1 MELSPYI
8 ESLKQS
14 LQTAAAPAGKDVA
27 EAAKLLSEALEP
39 SARLSFLQAMAD
51 AAAEIT
57 AALEGASV
65 EARLHGRGIEF
76 IVNDLEPSADADD
89 AQSEPAASGEP
100 GETARITLRLPE
112 ALKESVEQAAS
123 NAITSVNSWLVREIS
138 AAVDSGGGRSSS
150 FGRRGPGRRVRG
162 YARS

>member
-14 LQTAAAPAGKDVA
+14 LKAAAAPGGKDVA
-27 EAAKLLSEALEP
+27 DAAALLSEALES
-39 SARLSFLQAMAD
+39 SARLSFLEAMAD

-57 AALEGASV
+57 AALDGASV
-65 EARLHGRGIEF
+65 EARLRGRGIEF
-76 IVNDLEPSADADD
+76 IVNETEPSPGATV
-89 AQSEPAASGEP
+89 QPGPASAEEP

-112 ALKESVEQAAS
+112 ALKESVEEAAS
-123 NAITSVNSWLVREIS
+123 AAVASVNAWLVRVI
-138 AAVDSGGGRSSS
+138 ADAVDGGHTRPFSTGSRK
-150 FGRRGPGRRVRG
+150 PGRRFRG